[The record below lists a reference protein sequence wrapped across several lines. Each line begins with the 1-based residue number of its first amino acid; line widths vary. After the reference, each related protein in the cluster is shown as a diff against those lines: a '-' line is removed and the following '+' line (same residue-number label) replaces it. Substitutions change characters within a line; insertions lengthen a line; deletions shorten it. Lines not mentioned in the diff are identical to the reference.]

1 MYGGM
6 YSGLKLLKAS
16 FNSSLTQYSVEIRNQ
31 FQPLEDEYKDRS
43 EWYQEVIAA
52 NEIATE
58 KYVPRRVK
66 SQKLLRSRHPAIVR
80 ARERLTEIQIT
91 ATSTYDG
98 DLTDN
103 SQAVDEAWKPLY
115 STYNRHMADYLE
127 DKSVRIEQ
135 VFPGGQCSEA

>member
-6 YSGLKLLKAS
+6 YSEFKLLKAS

-43 EWYQEVIAA
+43 ECYQEVIAA

-58 KYVPRRVK
+58 KYVPKRVK

-91 ATSTYDG
+91 ATSAYDG

-103 SQAVDEAWKPLY
+103 SQAVDEA
-115 STYNRHMADYLE
+115 
-127 DKSVRIEQ
+127 
-135 VFPGGQCSEA
+135 